1 MPQPVVALV
10 EDLVFTA
17 KLRLAAQATETTLH
31 VATQAEDFLQMIRST
46 APRLVLLDLNFSR
59 ADALAVLAQARDLAN
74 GKQAPIVGFLSHVQ
88 TERAQQAVSAGCAAA
103 LPRSLFV
110 QQLPALLREGVAAL
124 RAADPPAE
132 TLATRADAPA
142 AP

>member
-1 MPQPVVALV
+1 MTQPIVALV

-31 VATQAEDFLQMIRST
+31 VATQAEEFLQLIRGT
-46 APRLVLLDLNFSR
+46 PPRLILLDLNFSR
-59 ADALAVLAQARDLAN
+59 ADALALVTQVRELAN
-74 GKQAPIVGFLSHVQ
+74 GHKTPIIGFLSHVQ

-124 RAADPPAE
+124 RAADPSAE
-132 TLATRADAPA
+132 TIAPQADASA